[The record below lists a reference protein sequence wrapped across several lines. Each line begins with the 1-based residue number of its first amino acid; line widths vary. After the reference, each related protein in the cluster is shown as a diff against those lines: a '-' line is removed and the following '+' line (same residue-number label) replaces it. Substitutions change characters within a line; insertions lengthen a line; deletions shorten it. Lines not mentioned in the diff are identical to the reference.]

1 MANKVKIVATIGPS
15 SERPEVAGRL
25 IKLIDG
31 ARVNFSHGD
40 VSTWVSR
47 IELIRRVNPDI
58 PILGD
63 LPGPGVRT
71 GEMSDLAFNKGDML
85 TFRLANEGKGYVPV
99 PVREFFNIV
108 DEGDVIVMDDG
119 RVKLEV
125 VNKRDDE
132 VSLKALTN
140 GIIKSHKSITV
151 MNKDYPLPILGDRD
165 KEAINVAAKYNL
177 EYLGLS
183 HVRSVEDIENVRDY
197 LRRIGYSPA
206 IVVKVETASA
216 VNRIRDIACSADYVM
231 VARGDLGMVFN
242 LEEVPKIQ
250 EKIII
255 TAHSCGKPVMVA
267 TQLLESM
274 VNNPVPTRAEVV
286 DVMTS
291 VLQGVDS
298 LLLTDET
305 TMGNYP
311 VEAVEWLRR
320 IVSNYEGQ
328 VAPGPRVDL
337 SVFDDRMR
345 FALGIAGL
353 ADSINAKI
361 VVFTKSGL
369 TAIRLS
375 RYRPRVQILAGTP
388 SETIARRL
396 RLLWGV
402 ESRVVKDDDYDKGM
416 VDTLNAY
423 IKDGLVNHGDLVIL
437 TYGLRPDLK
446 EYEHVIKLIRA
457 Q

>member
-1 MANKVKIVATIGPS
+1 MAGKVKIVATIGPS
-15 SERPEVAGRL
+15 SEKTEVAEKL

-40 VSTWVSR
+40 LDTWVSR
-47 IELIRRVNPDI
+47 IELIRRINPSI

-71 GEMSDLAFNKGDML
+71 GEMVDLPFSKGDSL
-85 TFRLANEGKGYVPV
+85 TFKLSSEGKGYVPV
-99 PVREFFNIV
+99 PVKEFFDIV
-108 DEGDVIVMDDG
+108 DKGDVIIMDDG
-119 RVKLEV
+119 RIKLEV
-125 VNKRDDE
+125 TSKGNNEINV
-132 VSLKALTN
+132 VALTN
-140 GIIKSHKSITV
+140 GIIKTHKSITI

-165 KEAINVAAKYNL
+165 KEAIKVAAKYNL

-183 HVRSVEDIENVRDY
+183 HVRSVEDIENAREY
-197 LRRIGYSPA
+197 LRSLNYSPT

-216 VNRIRDIACSADYVM
+216 VRSIRDVACDADYIM

-242 LEEVPKIQ
+242 QEEVPKIQ
-250 EKIII
+250 EKII
-255 TAHSCGKPVMVA
+255 TAAHSCGKPIMVA

-320 IVSNYEGQ
+320 IVNNYENQ
-328 VAPGPRVDL
+328 VTPGFRAD
-337 SVFDDRMR
+337 STAFDERMK
-345 FALGIAGL
+345 FALGVAEL
-353 ADSINAKI
+353 ADNIGAKI

-375 RYRPRVQILAGTP
+375 RYRPKVQILAGTP
-388 SETIARRL
+388 SEVVFRRL
-396 RLLWGV
+396 KLLWGV
-402 ESRVVKDDDYDKGM
+402 EARVINDQDYDKGM
-416 VDTLNAY
+416 VDTLNTY
-423 IKDGLVNHGDLVIL
+423 IKDGLIKHGDLVIL
-437 TYGLRPDLK
+437 TYGLRPGVS

-457 Q
+457 

>member
-231 VARGDLGMVFN
+231 VARGDLG
-242 LEEVPKIQ
+242 L
-250 EKIII
+250 
-255 TAHSCGKPVMVA
+255 
-267 TQLLESM
+267 
-274 VNNPVPTRAEVV
+274 
-286 DVMTS
+286 
-291 VLQGVDS
+291 S
-298 LLLTDET
+298 L
-305 TMGNYP
+305 
-311 VEAVEWLRR
+311 
-320 IVSNYEGQ
+320 IH
-328 VAPGPRVDL
+328 
-337 SVFDDRMR
+337 
-345 FALGIAGL
+345 I
-353 ADSINAKI
+353 
-361 VVFTKSGL
+361 
-369 TAIRLS
+369 
-375 RYRPRVQILAGTP
+375 
-388 SETIARRL
+388 
-396 RLLWGV
+396 
-402 ESRVVKDDDYDKGM
+402 
-416 VDTLNAY
+416 
-423 IKDGLVNHGDLVIL
+423 
-437 TYGLRPDLK
+437 
-446 EYEHVIKLIRA
+446 
-457 Q
+457 

>member
-15 SERPEVAGRL
+15 SERPNIAGKL

-40 VSTWVSR
+40 ADVWANR
-47 IELIRRVNPDI
+47 IQLIRSINPDI

-71 GEMSDLAFNKGDML
+71 GEVPDMAFSSGDTL
-85 TFRLANEGKGYVPV
+85 TFKLANEGKGYVPV
-99 PVREFFNIV
+99 PVKEFFQVV
-108 DEGDVIVMDDG
+108 DKGDVIIMDDG
-119 RVKLEV
+119 RIKLEV
-125 VNKRDDE
+125 TGKRENE
-132 VSLKALTN
+132 VSVVALTN
-140 GIIKSHKSITV
+140 GVIKSHKSITI
-151 MNKDYPLPILGDRD
+151 MNKDYPLPILGERD
-165 KEAINVAAKYNL
+165 KEAIGVAAKYRL

-183 HVRSVEDIENVRDY
+183 HVRSTEDIEDVRRY
-197 LRRIGYSPA
+197 LRGLAYEPA

-216 VNRIRDIACSADYVM
+216 VKNIKDIACMADYVM

-250 EKIII
+250 ERIINA
-255 TAHSCGKPVMVA
+255 AHSCGKPVMVA

-291 VLQGVDS
+291 VLQGADS

-311 VEAVEWLRR
+311 IEAVEWLRR
-320 IVSNYEGQ
+320 IVNNYDDQ
-328 VAPGPRVDL
+328 VPPGSRIDL
-337 SVFDDRMR
+337 SIFDERMR
-345 FALGIAGL
+345 FALGVAEL
-353 ADSINAKI
+353 ADSIGAKI

-388 SETIARRL
+388 SETVARRL
-396 RLLWGV
+396 KLLWGV
-402 ESRVVKDDDYDKGM
+402 ESRVVKDEDYDKGM
-416 VDTLNAY
+416 IDTLNTY
-423 IKDGLVNHGDLVIL
+423 IREGLIKHGDLVIL
-437 TYGLRPDLK
+437 TYGLRPDLS
-446 EYEHVIKLIRA
+446 EYEHVIKLIKA
-457 Q
+457 

>member
-15 SERPEVAGRL
+15 SERLEVAGRL
-25 IKLIDG
+25 IRLIDG

-40 VSTWVSR
+40 VDTWVSR
-47 IELIRRVNPDI
+47 IELIRRINPDI

-71 GEMSDLAFNKGDML
+71 GEMSDLAFNKGDVL

-99 PVREFFNIV
+99 PVKEFFNIV

-119 RVKLEV
+119 RIKLEV
-125 VNKRDDE
+125 ISKRDNE
-132 VSLKALTN
+132 ASLKALTN
-140 GIIKSHKSITV
+140 GVIKSHKSITV

-165 KEAINVAAKYNL
+165 KEAIKVAAKYNL

-250 EKIII
+250 EKIIMA
-255 TAHSCGKPVMVA
+255 AHSCGKPVMVA

-328 VAPGPRVDL
+328 VAPGPKIDP
-337 SVFDDRMR
+337 SIFDERMR
-345 FALGIAGL
+345 FALGVAEL

-388 SETIARRL
+388 SEIIARRL
-396 RLLWGV
+396 KLLWGV

-416 VDTLNAY
+416 VDTLNTY
-423 IKDGLVNHGDLVIL
+423 IKDGLVNRGDLVIL
-437 TYGLRPDLK
+437 TYGLRPDLR